1 MLLII
6 FFIVGVCPFW
16 GFRSADILVSSAFDH
31 SAATLA
37 FCSVLTVRRPGRA
50 GSGGRTGRAGRAGRA
65 AEGRGGG
72 FGRSCRAVDGEA
84 GRGGTGRLSRGRR
97 RSCRACCSVRPCRE
111 AEACRMEGPGWLS
124 RVVAQDGGGCVGRSR
139 WAAEVSGGGGV
150 GRWRSRWTEDGET
163 ERGWAGGRGRPPLP
177 HACRWSVPVS
187 VPVSVSVSVPSRKSD
202 VRRGK
207 TAPKL
212 VFARTKAY
220 L

>member
-1 MLLII
+1 MRVINNI
-6 FFIVGVCPFW
+6 FYRRGLPVLG
-16 GFRSADILVSSAFDH
+16 GRSADILVSSAFDH

-97 RSCRACCSVRPCRE
+97 RSCRACCSVRPCR
-111 AEACRMEGPGWLS
+111 AAAACRMEGPGWLS

-139 WAAEVSGGGGV
+139 WAAEVSGGGGHV
-150 GRWRSRWTEDGET
+150 GRRMERPNGDGP
-163 ERGWAGGRGRPPLP
+163 GGVGDLLCRMRAVGACPCPCPCPCPCLP
-177 HACRWSVPVS
+177 ANRMSAAEKRRRNLSLPA
-187 VPVSVSVSVPSRKSD
+187 RK
-202 VRRGK
+202 RIFEGH
-207 TAPKL
+207 
-212 VFARTKAY
+212 
-220 L
+220 

>member
-1 MLLII
+1 MRVINILSSGSARFGGFEVQTFWFRVLSTTLLQ
-6 FFIVGVCPFW
+6 PL
-16 GFRSADILVSSAFDH
+16 RSVPCLR
-31 SAATLA
+31 
-37 FCSVLTVRRPGRA
+37 CGGPEA

-139 WAAEVSGGGGV
+139 WAAEVSGGGGHV
-150 GRWRSRWTEDGET
+150 GRRMERPNGDGP
-163 ERGWAGGRGRPPLP
+163 GGVGDLLCRMRAVGACPCPCPCPCLP
-177 HACRWSVPVS
+177 ANRMSAAEKRRRNLSLPA
-187 VPVSVSVSVPSRKSD
+187 RK
-202 VRRGK
+202 RIFEGH
-207 TAPKL
+207 
-212 VFARTKAY
+212 
-220 L
+220 

>member
-16 GFRSADILVSSAFDH
+16 GGRSADILVSSAFDH

-139 WAAEVSGGGGV
+139 WAAEVSGGGGHV
-150 GRWRSRWTEDGET
+150 GRRMERPNGDGP
-163 ERGWAGGRGRPPLP
+163 GGVGDLLCRMRAVG
-177 HACRWSVPVS
+177 ACRWSVS
-187 VPVSVSVSVPSRKSD
+187 VPVPVSVSVPSRKSD

>member
-1 MLLII
+1 MKMRVINNI
-6 FFIVGVCPFW
+6 IVGVCPFW

-139 WAAEVSGGGGV
+139 WAAEVSGGGGHV
-150 GRWRSRWTEDGET
+150 GRRMERPNGDGP
-163 ERGWAGGRGRPPLP
+163 GGVGDLLCRMRAVGACPCPCLP
-177 HACRWSVPVS
+177 ANRMSAAEKRRRNLSLPA
-187 VPVSVSVSVPSRKSD
+187 RK
-202 VRRGK
+202 RIFEGH
-207 TAPKL
+207 
-212 VFARTKAY
+212 
-220 L
+220 